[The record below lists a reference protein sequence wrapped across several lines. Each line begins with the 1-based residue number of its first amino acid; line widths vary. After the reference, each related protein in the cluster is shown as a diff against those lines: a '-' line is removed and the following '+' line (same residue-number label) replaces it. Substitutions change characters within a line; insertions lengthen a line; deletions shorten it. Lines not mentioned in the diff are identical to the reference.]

1 MSLPEG
7 HYFWP
12 PLSVIQ
18 EYQEQLKAEAL
29 LDEAKRHVM
38 AAQIYLE
45 AVHLY
50 EEEGEVLRAATLL
63 RRYAQ
68 HCKRCGYR
76 FSEAEDGRNVN
87 REICDETVG
96 DSLCWKEQEQE
107 RNRERRQAKTA
118 DTPATTDD
126 RLALPQ
132 APKARK
138 ASLYKK
144 LQRKRKG

>member
-7 HYFWP
+7 HYSWP

-29 LDEAKRHVM
+29 RAEAKRHVM

-45 AVHLY
+45 AVYLY
-50 EEEGEVLRAATLL
+50 EKEGEILRAATQI

-76 FSEAEDGRNVN
+76 FGEAEDGRNVN

-96 DSLCWKEQEQE
+96 DSLCWKEQGQE
-107 RNRERRQAKTA
+107 RNRERRQVKTA
-118 DTPATTDD
+118 DAPATTGD

-132 APKARK
+132 APKARE

-144 LQRKRKG
+144 LQPKRKR